1 MKYSFRKLFSN
12 DRAVL
17 VFSLLMAVICWFVVA
32 LSVDTEASVAVEN
45 VPVNLDSQSSVLNS
59 LDLHAIDAD
68 NIEVDVHIRGER
80 LVVGSIEK
88 DDIRIIADLSRVSA
102 PGTVEIPLT
111 AVNNTN
117 QDFDIISVSPATL
130 SVKFDRLLTKSLPI
144 TANITGL
151 SVEDDYVV
159 ENETISPATVT
170 ISGPEIDVDKV
181 ASCVVNIEVDG
192 KLEKPTT
199 YQSDIILLDSS
210 GEVIES
216 SFISVDATTAEVVVP
231 VKKIEVLPLVVE
243 FINIPNGFPMEEL
256 SYSLSNNSIK
266 VAGNPDV
273 LGRYREVNL
282 GYIDMK
288 SLDFS
293 ENYEFEV
300 KLPAG
305 FTNIDHLQTVA
316 VTFDDINVEE
326 GQFTIS
332 NFTIKNRPV
341 NYDVSVTTTRL
352 TNVRIMGDKD
362 ILESLTAD
370 DIVAEIDLSER
381 NVQPGQFSVPLKIYM
396 PTKGF
401 VWAVGDY
408 TAIINV
414 KEA

>member
-1 MKYSFRKLFSN
+1 MKFSLRNLFSN

-17 VFSLLMAVICWFVVA
+17 VLSLLLAVICWFVVA
-32 LSVDTEASVAVEN
+32 LSVDTEANVAVEN
-45 VPVNLDSQSSVLNS
+45 VPVNLVSQSSVLNS

-68 NIEVDVHIRGER
+68 NLEVDVHIRGER
-80 LVVGSIEK
+80 LVVGSVEK
-88 DDIRIIADLSRVSA
+88 EDIRIIADLSRVSG
-102 PGTVEIPLT
+102 PGTIEIPLT

-117 QDFDIISVSPATL
+117 QDFDIVNVSPATL
-130 SVKFDRLLTKSLPI
+130 TVKFDRLLTKSLPV

-151 SVEDDYVV
+151 TVDEDYVV
-159 ENETISPATVT
+159 ENETVSPATVT
-170 ISGPEIDVDKV
+170 VSGPEIDVDKV

-210 GEVIES
+210 GEPIES
-216 SFISVDATTAEVVVP
+216 TFITVDTTIAEVVVP

-243 FINIPNGFPMEEL
+243 FVNVPTGFPMDEL
-256 SYSLSNNSIK
+256 SYSLSNSSIK

-273 LGRYREVNL
+273 LSRYREINL

-288 SLDFS
+288 ALDFS
-293 ENYEFEV
+293 ENYEFDIS
-300 KLPAG
+300 LPSG
-305 FTNIDHLQTVA
+305 FTNIDHLQTVE
-316 VTFDDINVEE
+316 VTFDEINVDE
-326 GQFTIS
+326 GLFTIS
-332 NFTIKNRPV
+332 NFLVKNRPAS
-341 NYDVSVTTTRL
+341 YEVSVTTTRL
-352 TNVRIMGDKD
+352 TNVRILGDKD
-362 ILESLTAD
+362 ILATLSAD
-370 DIVAEIDLSER
+370 DIIAEIDLSER
-381 NVQPGQFSVPLKIYM
+381 NIQPGQFSVPLKIYM

>member
-68 NIEVDVHIRGER
+68 DIEVDVHIRGER

-362 ILESLTAD
+362 ILASLTAD